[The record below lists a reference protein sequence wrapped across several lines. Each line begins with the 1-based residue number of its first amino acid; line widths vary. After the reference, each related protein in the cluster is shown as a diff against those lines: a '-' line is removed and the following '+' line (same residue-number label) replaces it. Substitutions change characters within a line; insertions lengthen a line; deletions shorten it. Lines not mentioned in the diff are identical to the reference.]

1 MKKICK
7 IGLLC
12 TLLIL
17 GGCANKDNETILK
30 ENASSDETITLHIK
44 VKDEVNNKELFNGDV
59 SVEGNIETLEDFLKQ
74 ADILDTVIKDDG
86 QYTTLM
92 SLLGVSTENFNEGP
106 WWLYE
111 SENNKSC
118 QATGMCDAIN
128 VLEIENGDSF
138 IFRYTSSY

>member
-1 MKKICK
+1 MKKLYK

-12 TLLIL
+12 TSLIL
-17 GGCANKDNETILK
+17 GGCANKYNEMNLK

-74 ADILDTVIKDDG
+74 VDNLDTVIKDDG
-86 QYTTLM
+86 LYTILM
-92 SLLGVSTENFNEGP
+92 GLMGVRTENFNEGP

-128 VLEIENGDSF
+128 VLEVENGDSF
-138 IFRYTSSY
+138 IFRYTFSY